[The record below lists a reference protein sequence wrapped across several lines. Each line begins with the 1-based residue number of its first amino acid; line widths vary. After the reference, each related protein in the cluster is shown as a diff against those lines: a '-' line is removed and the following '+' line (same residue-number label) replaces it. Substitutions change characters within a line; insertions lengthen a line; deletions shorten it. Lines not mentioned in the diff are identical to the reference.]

1 MLTRASRDE
10 SGQTL
15 IELVV
20 GMVIALVVLGAAYT
34 ILFAATPL
42 AAHTQDRVDAFQ
54 RGRLAMD
61 VIASE
66 LRSQVCLPGAVP
78 AIIPTASIDNE
89 IWFYSNTGDDT
100 EAPQRR
106 RIYLTGNAIK
116 EDLWKG
122 TFNLATGGVDFPVN
136 PTSTRTLVSPVALV
150 TSPATPL
157 FSYWGFDANLP
168 AAVNQPISTPVTAVN
183 AQKVVQVD
191 VSFVARP
198 TGATAAN
205 RRDTTFQQSVFFRT
219 ADPTDPAKGPKC

>member
-1 MLTRASRDE
+1 MLTRTARSE

-15 IELVV
+15 VELMI

-34 ILFAATPL
+34 ILAAATPL
-42 AAHTQDRVDAFQ
+42 AAHTQDRVDAYQ

-61 VIASE
+61 VISSE
-66 LRSQVCLPGAVP
+66 LRSQVCLPGAIP
-78 AIIPTASIDNE
+78 AIIPTASTNNE
-89 IWFYSNTGDDT
+89 IWFYSNTGDDA

-106 RIYLTGNAIK
+106 RIYLAGNAIR

-122 TFNLATGGVDFPVN
+122 TFAANGSVSFQVD
-136 PTSTRTLVSPVALV
+136 PTSTRTLVSPVALASG
-150 TSPATPL
+150 TDL

-168 AAVNQPISTPVTAVN
+168 AAVNQPIGVPVAAGN

-198 TGATAAN
+198 TKATAAN
-205 RRDTTFQQSVFFRT
+205 KRDSTFQQSVFFRT

>member
-1 MLTRASRDE
+1 MLTRAAREE

-20 GMVIALVVLGAAYT
+20 GMVIALVVLGAGFM
-34 ILFAATPL
+34 ILAAATPL
-42 AAHTQDRVDAFQ
+42 AARTQDRVDAYQ

-66 LRSQVCLPGAVP
+66 LRSQVCLPGAIP
-78 AIIPTASIDNE
+78 AIIPTASTNNE
-89 IWFYSNTGDDT
+89 IWFYSNTGDDAQ
-100 EAPQRR
+100 APQRR
-106 RIYLTGNAIK
+106 RIYLTGNAIR
-116 EDLWKG
+116 EDLWQG
-122 TFNLATGGVDFPVN
+122 TYAANGSVNFLVN

-150 TSPATPL
+150 SGVDL

-168 AAVNQPISTPVTAVN
+168 AAVNQPISTPVSAVN

-191 VSFVARP
+191 VSYVVRP
-198 TGATAAN
+198 TSAAVASK
-205 RRDTTFQQSVFFRT
+205 RDSTFQQSVFFRT